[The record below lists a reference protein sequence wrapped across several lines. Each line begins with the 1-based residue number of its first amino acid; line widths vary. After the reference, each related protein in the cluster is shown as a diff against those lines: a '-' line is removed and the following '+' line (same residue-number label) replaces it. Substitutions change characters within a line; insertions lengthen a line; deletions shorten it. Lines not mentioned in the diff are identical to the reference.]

1 MSYVVII
8 EDFTKGATL
17 AKTEHKVKTG
27 IPFLHNLSSAL
38 TTNQTLETGPCAHCR
53 EKQNQ

>member
-8 EDFTKGATL
+8 EDVTKGATL

-27 IPFLHNLSSAL
+27 IPFPS
-38 TTNQTLETGPCAHCR
+38 QT
-53 EKQNQ
+53 KQRVNYKPDS